1 MTDNPGRSASALRVV
16 VLLLLAGMCYQLG
29 YSAGFTNGNWET
41 RRQQVWEAAGRA
53 ADESADSAAASAT
66 AVIDLSDLDALCNLD
81 AESAPNG
88 ITLGPPVALPSAP
101 EAAAGRRTESRH
113 ALHPLATTSSL
124 DSRF

>member
-1 MTDNPGRSASALRVV
+1 MTDNPGKFASALRVV

-41 RRQQVWEAAGRA
+41 RRQQVWEASVRG
-53 ADESADSAAASAT
+53 ADESDDSALSAT
-66 AVIDLSDLDALCNLD
+66 ALIDLSDLDALCNLD

-88 ITLGPPVALPSAP
+88 IVLCPPVVLHGAP
-101 EAAAGRRTESRH
+101 EAAAGGRTESRH
-113 ALHPLATTSSL
+113 ALRPLAATSPL